1 MFFTVLESPQ
11 LFEKTINVRWLL
23 STVYTFIFLKFLKMN
38 IYVGNLSWNLKDQ
51 DLSNLFASHGEVVS
65 AKIVLDKF
73 TNRSKGFGFVEM
85 ANDDQAQAAIT
96 ALNGS
101 EVDGR
106 NIVVNESR
114 PKPEGGGA
122 GGGGGFKKRSFG
134 SGGGGGGYNKG
145 GSGGGGGYKKGGDSG
160 GYRDRGGYNNDY

>member
-1 MFFTVLESPQ
+1 MFIGYCLLLA
-11 LFEKTINVRWLL
+11 LFLFFK
-23 STVYTFIFLKFLKMN
+23 SLKMN

-51 DLSNLFASHGEVVS
+51 DLSNLFASYGEVIS
-65 AKIVLDKF
+65 AKIVNDKF

-85 ANDDQAQAAIT
+85 ANDDQAQAAIA

-114 PKPEGGGA
+114 PKPEGGGSGGGSGFKKRSFGGG
-122 GGGGGFKKRSFG
+122 GGGGGFKKGG
-134 SGGGGGGYNKG
+134 SSGGGGGYNKG
-145 GSGGGGGYKKGGDSG
+145 GGGGYN
-160 GYRDRGGYNNDY
+160 RDRGGYGNDY

>member
-1 MFFTVLESPQ
+1 
-11 LFEKTINVRWLL
+11 
-23 STVYTFIFLKFLKMN
+23 MN

-51 DLSNLFASHGEVVS
+51 DLSNLFASHGEVAS
-65 AKIVLDKF
+65 AKIVTDKF

-85 ANDDQAQAAIT
+85 PNDDQAQAAIA

-114 PKPEGGGA
+114 PKPEGGG
-122 GGGGGFKKRSFG
+122 GGGFKKRSFG
-134 SGGGGGGYNKG
+134 SGGGGYKG
-145 GSGGGGGYKKGGDSG
+145 GGGGGYKKGGGG
-160 GYRDRGGYNNDY
+160 GYNRDRGGYNNDY